1 MNEEKYM
8 LHALK
13 LAERAEGD
21 TSPNP
26 MVGCVLVDDRGI
38 IVGEGYHHRAGE
50 AHAEVNALLAAG
62 DLAKG
67 ATAYVTLE
75 PCSHYGRTGPCC
87 KALAE
92 AGVTKVVAACLD
104 PNPLVAG
111 RGLEYLRLAGIEVSC
126 GMCEQQ
132 AKKLNERFFCWIT
145 KKRPFITLKYAMT
158 LDGKIATFTG
168 DSKWITGEEAR
179 RFAHG
184 LRRQH
189 DAVLVGIGTVL
200 ADDPELT
207 TRMVSGKN
215 PVRVVLDS
223 SLKIPL
229 QAKVLNEEARTIIF
243 TGAEA
248 DKQKQNYLELKKNV
262 EVIRL
267 PLKDGSLSIEQVVQK
282 LSKLNITSLL
292 VEGGSAVHG
301 AFYDSGLADRVYAF
315 IAPKLI
321 GGKESLSPIGGTGS
335 KLVAAGW
342 QLDDVEQ
349 QLLGKDI
356 MITGIVRK
364 GDC

>member
-92 AGVTKVVAACLD
+92 AGVAKVVAACLD

-111 RGLEYLRLAGIEVSC
+111 RGLEYLRQVGIEVSC
-126 GMCEQQ
+126 GMCEEQ

-158 LDGKIATFTG
+158 LDGKIATSIG

-179 RFAHG
+179 RFAHR

-215 PVRVVLDS
+215 PVRIVLDS
-223 SLKIPL
+223 SLRIPL

-243 TGAEA
+243 TGTEA
-248 DKQKQNYLELKKNV
+248 DKQKQNVLEIKKNV
-262 EVIRL
+262 EIIRL
-267 PLKDGSLSIEQVVQK
+267 PLKDGSLPIEQVVQK
-282 LSKLNITSLL
+282 LSELNITSLL

-301 AFYDSGLADRVYAF
+301 AFYDSGLVDRVYAF

-321 GGKESLSPIGGTGS
+321 GGKESLSPIGGVGS

>member
-1 MNEEKYM
+1 MSEEKYM
-8 LHALK
+8 LHALM

-26 MVGCVLVDDRGI
+26 MVGCVIVDDKGI

-62 DLAKG
+62 EQAQG

-92 AGVTKVVAACLD
+92 AGVRKVVVACLD

-111 RGLEYLRLAGIEVSC
+111 KGVEYLRQAGIEVVC
-126 GMCEQQ
+126 GMCEKQ
-132 AKKLNERFFCWIT
+132 AKRLNERFFCWIT
-145 KKRPFITLKYAMT
+145 KKRPFISMKYAMT
-158 LDGKIATFTG
+158 LDGKIASYTG

-179 RFAHG
+179 RFAHR

-215 PVRVVLDS
+215 PVRIVLDS
-223 SLKIPL
+223 RLRIPL
-229 QAKVLNEEARTIIF
+229 HAQVLNEAAKTLVF
-243 TGAEA
+243 TGTGA
-248 DKQKQNYLELKKNV
+248 DREKINALAVKENV
-262 EVIRL
+262 EVICL
-267 PLKDGSLSIEQVVQK
+267 PLENEQLSVAQVIK
-282 LSKLNITSLL
+282 NLGERGITSLL

-301 AFYDSGLADRVYAF
+301 AFFDSGLADRVYAF
-315 IAPKLI
+315 IAPKVI
-321 GGKESLSPIGGTGS
+321 GGSKAMTPVGGCGSSLIAS
-335 KLVAAGW
+335 GW
-342 QLDDVEQ
+342 QLQEAEQ
-349 QLLGKDI
+349 QMLGNDI
-356 MITGIVRK
+356 MITGIVHK
-364 GDC
+364 GGC

>member
-26 MVGCVLVDDRGI
+26 MVGCVLVDERGI

-50 AHAEVNALLAAG
+50 AHAEVNALLAAD

-92 AGVTKVVAACLD
+92 AGVAKVVAACLD

-111 RGLEYLRLAGIEVSC
+111 RGLEYLRQAGIKVSC
-126 GMCEQQ
+126 GMCEEQ

-158 LDGKIATFTG
+158 LDGKIATSTG
-168 DSKWITGEEAR
+168 DSKWITGEDAR
-179 RFAHG
+179 RFAHR

-189 DAVLVGIGTVL
+189 DAVLVGIGTVM

-243 TGAEA
+243 TGTEA
-248 DKQKQNYLELKKNV
+248 DKQKQNVLEIKKNV
-262 EVIRL
+262 EVIRM
-267 PLKDGSLSIEQVVQK
+267 PLKDGSIPIEQVVQK
-282 LSKLNITSLL
+282 LSELNITSLL

-301 AFYDSGLADRVYAF
+301 AFFDSGLVDRVYAF

-321 GGKESLSPIGGTGS
+321 GGKESLSPIGGVGS
-335 KLVAAGW
+335 RLVAAGW